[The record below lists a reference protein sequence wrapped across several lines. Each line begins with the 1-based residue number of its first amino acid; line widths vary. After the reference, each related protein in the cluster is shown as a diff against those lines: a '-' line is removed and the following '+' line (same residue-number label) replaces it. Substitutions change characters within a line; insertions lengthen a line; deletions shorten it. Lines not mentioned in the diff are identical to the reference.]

1 MTPQEL
7 LAHALALPGA
17 WPDEPWEG
25 DVVAKV
31 GKPGKI
37 FLFGGGEGV
46 ALKVPPDDRAELMGA
61 YPGTVVDAPYLSKR
75 HWVRVRVPGA
85 VPDDELLEL
94 VEGSHRLVVAGLP
107 KGQRPPSDR

>member
-1 MTPQEL
+1 MTADEL

-25 DVVAKV
+25 DTVAKV
-31 GKPGKI
+31 GRPGKI
-37 FLFGGGEGV
+37 FLFGGDEGV
-46 ALKVPPDDRAELMGA
+46 ALKVPPEDREALVGTW
-61 YPGTVVDAPYLSKR
+61 PGTVGDAPYLSKR
-75 HWVRVRVPGA
+75 HWVRVRLPGA

-107 KGQRPPSDR
+107 KGQRPPS